1 MKLHFSIGK
10 LIVPVAAVLLMS
22 ACKKENNDI
31 QNETL
36 FEGNPVSVS
45 FQGGMSFP
53 EGTQKSYLQG
63 DSVVWEDGDEIVVNN
78 QVFTV
83 HRKNQY
89 GEQKKGTAWF
99 WGTATPIYSA
109 YTNQSGNADT
119 VANWF
124 AVYPKSL
131 AANTTQI
138 LRKDNNGKLY
148 KQIHVKFPETQ
159 FYQEVDESNGKYF
172 KNMNYMVGYT
182 TTKRDN
188 NTIRMQFVNLCAVM
202 KIGFTKGDKSNVL
215 DGTNNNDR
223 IRRIVLLTSTD
234 TKTAMNGEGYVN
246 SGNNTDLAGVTDN
259 LSSLPTIQVQ
269 VDNATNTNRK
279 LVLDCIH
286 NESGLEVNANGI
298 ALEANATTYFYVMVP
313 INMLNGL
320 NDLCMEVYDGNGNM
334 MKKSIKG
341 NSIVKRNKLYTINM
355 GKLDC
360 QYAASSFID
369 ADFSID
375 ATHSVKFSSG
385 NLQYQCNTKVW
396 RFAPNQWT
404 RRGTANQ
411 NVSSNY
417 NGYIDLFGYGCS
429 GYSTYKPYLTS
440 TNESDYPAGSITK
453 TDNDWGWYN
462 EIRSGNNTQGH
473 AKKSFYTWTIN
484 QAEYTVNT
492 REASTVNGVANARF
506 VIATVNDVPGVI
518 VFPDEYT
525 HPSGITK
532 PKKANINVNTN
543 TTGKYTDTKYTS
555 TEWAKLEEAGCVFLP
570 SAGIRGYTSGTDV
583 QDPDKWGTYWTSS
596 EKTEDGISHLGGYLV
611 MTTENN
617 QCNVLVAIGSW
628 YKRGGRSVR
637 LVLGNF

>member
-1 MKLHFSIGK
+1 MKIRMTIGK
-10 LIVPVAAVLLMS
+10 LIMPAAAVILLMTG
-22 ACKKENNDI
+22 CKKETVTEEG
-31 QNETL
+31 QL
-36 FEGNPVSVS
+36 FEGSPVSVS
-45 FQGGMSFP
+45 FQGSMTLP

-83 HRKNQY
+83 HRRNQY
-89 GEQKKGTAWF
+89 GEMAKGTAWF

-109 YTNQSGNADT
+109 YTNNSGNADT

-124 AVYPKSL
+124 AVFPKSL
-131 AANTTQI
+131 AANTSQL
-138 LRKDNNGKLY
+138 LRKDANGKIY
-148 KQIHVKFPETQ
+148 KQIHVKFPQTQ
-159 FYQEVDESNGKYF
+159 YYQEIDEANGKCL
-172 KNMNYMVGYT
+172 KDMNYMFGYT

-188 NTIRMQFVNLCAVM
+188 NTIRMQFVNLSAVM
-202 KIGFTKGDKSNVL
+202 KISFTLGANSNVL
-215 DGTNNNDR
+215 DGNTNNDR
-223 IRRIVLLTSTD
+223 VRRIVLFTSTSD
-234 TKTAMNGEGYVN
+234 KAAMNGEGYIN
-246 SGNNTDLAGVTDN
+246 SGNNKDLTKATDN
-259 LSSLPTIQVQ
+259 LSSLPQIQVQ
-269 VDNATNTNRK
+269 VDGATNENRK
-279 LVLDCIH
+279 IILDCIH
-286 NESGLEVNANGI
+286 NEAGATVNQNGV
-298 ALEANATTYFYVMVP
+298 ALKQNDPTYFYVMVP
-313 INMLNGL
+313 INLVNGL
-320 NDLCMEVYDGNGNM
+320 NDICMEVYDGNGNM
-334 MKKSIKG
+334 MRKTIKG
-341 NSIVKRNKLYTINM
+341 TSIIKRNKLYTVNM
-355 GKLDC
+355 GALNC

-369 ADFSID
+369 ADYSID

-385 NLQYQCNTKVW
+385 NLQYQCSTKVW

-411 NVSSNY
+411 NVSSTY
-417 NGYIDLFGYGCS
+417 NNYIDLFGYGCS

-518 VFPDEYT
+518 FFPDEYT

-555 TEWAKLEEAGCVFLP
+555 TDWAKLEEAGCVFLP